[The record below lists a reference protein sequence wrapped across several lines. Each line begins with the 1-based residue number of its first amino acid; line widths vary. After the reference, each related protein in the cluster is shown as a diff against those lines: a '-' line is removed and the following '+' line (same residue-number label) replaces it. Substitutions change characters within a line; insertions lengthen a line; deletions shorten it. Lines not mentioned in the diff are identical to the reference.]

1 MNEPTAATAPPV
13 WSRVLEPRKG
23 WFDLRLR
30 DLWRY
35 RDLVALF
42 VHRDFVAQYKQTVLG
57 PLWLVLQPLFTTLVF
72 TVVFQKIAK
81 IPTDGIP
88 SILFYMCGIT
98 AWNYFA
104 DCLTKTANT
113 FSANNQIFEKVW
125 FPRLAVPVSIVITN
139 LATFAIQFTLF
150 LAFCAFF
157 FLKGAPVHP
166 NWRIIVL
173 PLLLV
178 QMAALGLGTG
188 CLVSALTTRY
198 RDLTMLVTF
207 GVQLWMYGSCVAYPL
222 SEVTPEYR
230 WLLALNPMVPIIESF
245 RFAFLGAGII
255 ERWQLALGVVES
267 AVILFAGLVMFC
279 RVEKKFTDTI

>member
-1 MNEPTAATAPPV
+1 MI
-13 WSRVLEPRKG
+13 
-23 WFDLRLR
+23 D
-30 DLWRY
+30 
-35 RDLVALF
+35 
-42 VHRDFVAQYKQTVLG
+42 
-57 PLWLVLQPLFTTLVF
+57 
-72 TVVFQKIAK
+72 
-81 IPTDGIP
+81 
-88 SILFYMCGIT
+88 IT
-98 AWNYFA
+98 
-104 DCLTKTANT
+104 
-113 FSANNQIFEKVW
+113 
-125 FPRLAVPVSIVITN
+125 VPVSIVLTN

-150 LAFCAFF
+150 LGFCAFF

-166 NWRIIVL
+166 SWRIVVL

-178 QMAALGLGTG
+178 QMAALGLGAG

-198 RDLTMLVTF
+198 RDLTMLVSF

-222 SEVTPEYR
+222 SEVPAEYR

-255 ERWQLALGVVES
+255 ERWQLAVGAVES

>member
-1 MNEPTAATAPPV
+1 MNDTAIPAPPA

-23 WFDLRLR
+23 WLDLRLR

-42 VHRDFVAQYKQTVLG
+42 VHRDFVSQYKQTVLG
-57 PLWLVLQPLFTTLVF
+57 PLWLVLQPLFTTLVL
-72 TVVFQKIAK
+72 VIVFQKIGRL
-81 IPTDGIP
+81 PTDGIP
-88 SILFYMCGIT
+88 PMLFSMCGVV

-113 FSANNQIFEKVW
+113 FSANNQIFEKVY
-125 FPRLAVPVSIVITN
+125 FPRLTVPVSVVITN
-139 LATFAIQFTLF
+139 LATFTIQFALF
-150 LAFCAFF
+150 LGFCVFF
-157 FLKGAPVHP
+157 FMKGAPVHP
-166 NWRIIVL
+166 SWRIVVL
-173 PLLLV
+173 PLLLL
-178 QMAALGLGTG
+178 QMAALGLGAG

-198 RDLTMLVTF
+198 RDLMMLVTF
-207 GVQLWMYGSCVAYPL
+207 GVQLWMYASCVAYPL
-222 SEVTPEYR
+222 SLIPAEYR

-255 ERWQLALGVVES
+255 ERWQLAVGAIES

>member
-1 MNEPTAATAPPV
+1 MSDTAIPAPPA

-23 WFDLRLR
+23 WLDLRLR

-42 VHRDFVAQYKQTVLG
+42 VHRDFVSQYKQTVLG

-72 TVVFQKIAK
+72 TVIFQKVAK

-113 FSANNQIFEKVW
+113 FSANNQIFEKVY
-125 FPRLAVPVSIVITN
+125 FPRLTVPISIVLTN

-150 LAFCAFF
+150 LGFCAFF

-166 NWRIIVL
+166 SWRIVVL

-178 QMAALGLGTG
+178 QMAALGLGAG

-198 RDLTMLVTF
+198 RDLTMLVAF

-222 SEVTPEYR
+222 SEVPAEYR

-255 ERWQLALGVVES
+255 ERWQLAVGALES
-267 AVILFAGLVMFC
+267 AVILLAGLVMFC

>member
-1 MNEPTAATAPPV
+1 MNEPAIPTPPV
-13 WSRVLEPRKG
+13 WSRVLEPRTG

-30 DLWRY
+30 ELWRY
-35 RDLVALF
+35 RDLIALF
-42 VHRDFVAQYKQTVLG
+42 VHRDFISQYKQTVLG

-72 TVVFQKIAK
+72 TVIFQKVAK

-113 FSANNQIFEKVW
+113 FSANNQIFEKVY
-125 FPRLAVPVSIVITN
+125 FPRLTVPVSIVLTN

-150 LAFCAFF
+150 LGFCAFF

-166 NWRIIVL
+166 SWRIVVL

-178 QMAALGLGTG
+178 QMAALGLGAG

-198 RDLTMLVTF
+198 RDLTMLVSF

-222 SEVTPEYR
+222 SEVPAEYR

-255 ERWQLALGVVES
+255 ERWQLAVGAVET
-267 AVILFAGLVMFC
+267 AAILFIGLVMFC